1 MKMPERWYNRPAAHR
16 QVMRHCWSYAGGGEH
31 WEGSQEEEPG
41 WVLAA
46 PGAPGDLRIHTHLK
60 IWSHAMLTIFTYY

>member
-1 MKMPERWYNRPAAHR
+1 MPERWYNRPAAHR

-46 PGAPGDLRIHTHLK
+46 PGVPVAPGAPGDLRIHTHLK
-60 IWSHAMLTIFTYY
+60 I